1 MSGELDQI
9 FDKGG
14 ITYNKDA
21 AEAIRKQNA

>member
-1 MSGELDQI
+1 MSGELDQV

-14 ITYNKDA
+14 IAYNKDA